1 MLFLK
6 DLKHTV
12 SLAFL
17 ITYQPVYTPRG
28 ILATDL
34 YLKTISVT
42 KQHCNVEVL

>member
-17 ITYQPVYTPRG
+17 VTYEPVYTPPG
-28 ILATDL
+28 YSL
-34 YLKTISVT
+34 YLKTISMT